1 MTETTTG
8 SIPGWR
14 RTILLFLTSQCI
26 TLFGS
31 TLVQMALVWYAAMET
46 ASGAWV
52 AAFTICSYL
61 PQFLVSFPGGVW
73 ADRFHRKMLIIGA
86 DAAIALTTLG
96 MVLAIPHISSE
107 PALLGGLLA
116 MSVVRSLG
124 AGVQTP
130 AVNAVIPQLVPGDQ
144 LMRYN
149 GINAAMQSLVN
160 FAAPAAAGAV
170 FAVSTLRTT
179 LMIDIVTALAG
190 SGLLACLS
198 LPAASQSLSQS
209 SPTPLS
215 ESSAVPPGAAA
226 HSGLS
231 ALLSD
236 MKTGINYAL
245 SDRVT
250 GRLLLIYGLLTFF
263 CVPGGY
269 LAGLFVRRTFGETY
283 WYLTAAE
290 LAGFAGMMAGGLLMS
305 TWGGFRHREKTL
317 AAGLISFGALSI
329 ALAAAKHFPAY
340 LAVMAFYGIALTMVQ
355 TSVTTMLQEKT
366 APSMQG
372 RIFGLMST
380 MYAGFLPLGMAVFG
394 PLADLLPLPL
404 LMALSGGF
412 LILAGF
418 FAQHSS

>member
-1 MTETTTG
+1 
-8 SIPGWR
+8 
-14 RTILLFLTSQCI
+14 
-26 TLFGS
+26 
-31 TLVQMALVWYAAMET
+31 
-46 ASGAWV
+46 
-52 AAFTICSYL
+52 
-61 PQFLVSFPGGVW
+61 
-73 ADRFHRKMLIIGA
+73 
-86 DAAIALTTLG
+86 
-96 MVLAIPHISSE
+96 
-107 PALLGGLLA
+107 
-116 MSVVRSLG
+116 
-124 AGVQTP
+124 
-130 AVNAVIPQLVPGDQ
+130 
-144 LMRYN
+144 
-149 GINAAMQSLVN
+149 
-160 FAAPAAAGAV
+160 
-170 FAVSTLRTT
+170 
-179 LMIDIVTALAG
+179 MIDIVTALAG

-209 SPTPLS
+209 PAMSLAP
-215 ESSAVPPGAAA
+215 SSAVPPGAAA
-226 HSGLS
+226 HSGIS

-245 SDRVT
+245 SDRMT

-404 LMALSGGF
+404 LVALSGGF
-412 LILAGF
+412 LILAGL
-418 FAQHSS
+418 FAQPSP

>member
-8 SIPGWR
+8 SISGWQ

-52 AAFTICSYL
+52 AAFTVCSYL

-86 DAAIALTTLG
+86 DAAIALATLG

-107 PALLGGLLA
+107 PALLGGLLI

-215 ESSAVPPGAAA
+215 ESSAVPPGPAA
-226 HSGLS
+226 HSGVS

-250 GRLLLIYGLLTFF
+250 GRLLLIYGLFTFF

-305 TWGGFRHREKTL
+305 TWGGFRCREKTL

-412 LILAGF
+412 LILAGL
-418 FAQHSS
+418 FAQPSP

>member
-1 MTETTTG
+1 
-8 SIPGWR
+8 
-14 RTILLFLTSQCI
+14 
-26 TLFGS
+26 
-31 TLVQMALVWYAAMET
+31 
-46 ASGAWV
+46 
-52 AAFTICSYL
+52 
-61 PQFLVSFPGGVW
+61 
-73 ADRFHRKMLIIGA
+73 
-86 DAAIALTTLG
+86 
-96 MVLAIPHISSE
+96 
-107 PALLGGLLA
+107 
-116 MSVVRSLG
+116 
-124 AGVQTP
+124 
-130 AVNAVIPQLVPGDQ
+130 
-144 LMRYN
+144 
-149 GINAAMQSLVN
+149 
-160 FAAPAAAGAV
+160 
-170 FAVSTLRTT
+170 
-179 LMIDIVTALAG
+179 
-190 SGLLACLS
+190 
-198 LPAASQSLSQS
+198 
-209 SPTPLS
+209 
-215 ESSAVPPGAAA
+215 
-226 HSGLS
+226 
-231 ALLSD
+231 

-250 GRLLLIYGLLTFF
+250 GRLLFIYGLLTFF

-340 LAVMAFYGIALTMVQ
+340 LAVMAFYGIALTIVQ

-412 LILAGF
+412 LILAGL
-418 FAQHSS
+418 FAQPSP